1 MPTVATGRAP
11 RAVILLMEDDPGLRR
26 SLMRI
31 LELDGFQVLEAGD
44 GQEARRVAG
53 DADRVDLLIADLVL
67 PGIGGREV
75 ANLLQ
80 AEHPE
85 MRVLFTSGFVGSDRV
100 LRELTGAGYRV
111 LRKPYQVPDFREAVR
126 AALAG

>member
-1 MPTVATGRAP
+1 
-11 RAVILLMEDDPGLRR
+11 VILLMEDDPGLRR
-26 SLMRI
+26 SLTRI
-31 LELDGFQVLEAGD
+31 LELDGFEVLEAGD

-53 DADRVDLLIADLVL
+53 DADRVDLLVADLVL

-85 MRVLFTSGFVGSDRV
+85 MRVLFTSGFVGSDPV
-100 LRELTGAGYRV
+100 LRELTGAGYQV
-111 LRKPYQVPDFREAVR
+111 LRKPYQVPDFREAIK